1 MPTKRIF
8 TLWAWPLILF
18 CCLAWLPSAAQAKEA
33 KEPPV
38 KMDDPVILS
47 LGVRLRCPVCQG
59 MPIGESPAPM
69 AQDMMREVR
78 RLRLEEGQSEEAIA
92 AHFTARY
99 GTWVLLDPP
108 KTGFGLLVWLLPP
121 AALMLGVGAALGSAA
136 HKRAVA
142 RDDKARRPAQTVG
155 GTPGA
160 TDAET
165 ASLLA
170 EVRRQAES

>member
-1 MPTKRIF
+1 MHRSLKTF
-8 TLWAWPLILF
+8 LF
-18 CCLAWLPSAAQAKEA
+18 AGCLALSAHGAAAAQEA

-121 AALMLGVGAALGSAA
+121 AALMLGLGAALGSAA

-142 RDDKARRPAQTVG
+142 RAARMGADSTAASAAASAA
-155 GTPGA
+155 TP
-160 TDAET
+160 DE
-165 ASLLA
+165 LLA
-170 EVRRQAES
+170 EVRRQVNS